1 MDRLIFLEYLWTAY
15 LIMSTH
21 VGDNQKRAQTSL
33 RSGVVLIMGSGVNSG
48 EVRESTVLDAVQKY
62 GNRQKRR

>member
-1 MDRLIFLEYLWTAY
+1 MDHLIFLEYLWTAY

-21 VGDNQKRAQTSL
+21 VGDNQKRAKTSL

-48 EVRESTVLDAVQKY
+48 TVRESTVLDAVQKY